1 MCAHTATC
9 STSHPSTVTRQA
21 CDAMPGMSQL
31 SRLPR
36 VLSRVSRREVL
47 CLLCARAGC
56 AAGGPHRISCHSC
69 CRPAQAPECPDSL
82 PTLSGLSTAESWHG
96 PMRGQLYSEEGPRDA
111 QLLLPGQVTWS
122 GRVELSSLAHLWHFA
137 PAVHTKTGKS
147 LFCVFSS
154 VAKNLEAEARGH

>member
-21 CDAMPGMSQL
+21 CDAVLGMSQL
-31 SRLPR
+31 IRLPR

-47 CLLCARAGC
+47 YLLCAHAGC
-56 AAGGPHRISCHSC
+56 AAGRPHRISSCHSC

-82 PTLSGLSTAESWHG
+82 PTLPGLSTAESWHG
-96 PMRGQLYSEEGPRDA
+96 PMRGQLYSEEEPGDA

-122 GRVELSSLAHLWHFA
+122 GRVELSSLG
-137 PAVHTKTGKS
+137 HTLLQLCILKQERANSVCS
-147 LFCVFSS
+147 L
-154 VAKNLEAEARGH
+154 L